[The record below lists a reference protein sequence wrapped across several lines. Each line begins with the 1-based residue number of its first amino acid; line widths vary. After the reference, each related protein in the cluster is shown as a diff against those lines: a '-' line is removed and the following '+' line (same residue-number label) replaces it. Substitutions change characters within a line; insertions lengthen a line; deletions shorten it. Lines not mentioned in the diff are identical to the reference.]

1 MAHTEI
7 KIRPFWYSDIW
18 LFPKLITIIT
28 TLDKDGRINAAP
40 YSHIMQYDV
49 MTKNPRMIVGFR
61 QDSHTYVNIKETG
74 EFVINC
80 PSMDYLEDV
89 METARFWPAGMNELD
104 HTRFTQVPSKYVK
117 PPTLAECPQVAEC
130 TVDEVVDLKGSSGI
144 VIGNIKA
151 ILVHEGLNEIKREE
165 RIPAMNLPI
174 GLGDAMR
181 RYYYFCDTKNTVM
194 HELADP
200 PSAYR
205 GRKAKTTM
213 DWEDLAEAELMKVP
227 PPVRPLVATNTE
239 EYCREHGD
247 DTVTLARF
255 QELAREMGMTE
266 ELMDRFRSGG

>member
-28 TLDKDGRINAAP
+28 TLDEDGRVNAAP

-49 MTKNPRMIVGFR
+49 MTKNPRMMVGFR
-61 QDSHTYVNIKETG
+61 QDSHTYVNIKKTG

-89 METARFWPAGMNELD
+89 METARFWPQGVNELD
-104 HTRFTQVPSKYVK
+104 HTRFTPVASKHVK

-130 TVDEVVDLKGSSGI
+130 TVDEIVDLKNSSGI

-151 ILVHEGLNEIKREE
+151 ILVHEGLNEIKRDK

-181 RYYYFCDTKNTVM
+181 RYYYFCDTSNTVM

-200 PSAYR
+200 PTAYR

-227 PPVRPLVATNTE
+227 PPVRPLVVTNTE
-239 EYCREHGD
+239 NFCREQGD
-247 DTVTLARF
+247 ETVTLARF
-255 QELAREMGMTE
+255 QELAREMGMSE